1 MKKKLIF
8 EKQKFKFIMKKL
20 SLLLVVAFMSTLIL
34 DSCSVQKRY
43 HRKGFNVNWNHTS
56 IGIKKDKNKV
66 TYETVDEEVAEV
78 KEIKVKESVANN
90 EVSAYSN
97 EVSTDF
103 ASSTDEISV
112 VASLP
117 TDNKL
122 SSKVDSKE
130 VSIVAPSKNLKET
143 KVSNK
148 KFKGTIAEMK
158 MKKFQEKGSATETWV
173 YLLLI
178 LLIPFGSTISMYL
191 YEGSWTSRVTVNL
204 ILTLL
209 CGLPGVIHALIV
221 ILGNR

>member
-1 MKKKLIF
+1 
-8 EKQKFKFIMKKL
+8 MKKL

-66 TYETVDEEVAEV
+66 TYESADEEVAEV

-97 EVSTDF
+97 EESTDF

-122 SSKVDSKE
+122 SSKVESKE
-130 VSIVAPSKNLKET
+130 VSIVAPTNNLKET

-158 MKKFQEKGSATETWV
+158 MKKFHEKGSSTETWV
-173 YLLLI
+173 YI
-178 LLIPFGSTISMYL
+178 LLMLLVPFGTTISMYL

-204 ILTLL
+204 ILTFL
-209 CGLPGVIHALIV
+209 CGLPGLIHAIV
-221 ILGNR
+221 IIFGNR